1 MYIADFSFCAF
12 QRRYVN
18 KSWDHALLLT
28 GLDLYTAPDSDL
40 GKCRPC
46 KFSLKNKKSWDH
58 ALLLTARF
66 ETVHCARL
74 RSWKIGSLRIFQK
87 ITHKSC

>member
-1 MYIADFSFCAF
+1 MYCTMYIADFSFCAF
-12 QRRYVN
+12 QRRYAN

-58 ALLLTARF
+58 ALLLTGLKLY
-66 ETVHCARL
+66 TVPDSDL
-74 RSWKIGSLRIFQK
+74 LK
-87 ITHKSC
+87 